1 MNNTY
6 IHFLNDTIKQLIEL
20 SKEVDKTDEYNK
32 GIIFGYYS
40 AISRIL
46 SQLES
51 FDIIDELDEEIKNFI
66 PEIILK

>member
-40 AISRIL
+40 AI
-46 SQLES
+46 
-51 FDIIDELDEEIKNFI
+51 
-66 PEIILK
+66 